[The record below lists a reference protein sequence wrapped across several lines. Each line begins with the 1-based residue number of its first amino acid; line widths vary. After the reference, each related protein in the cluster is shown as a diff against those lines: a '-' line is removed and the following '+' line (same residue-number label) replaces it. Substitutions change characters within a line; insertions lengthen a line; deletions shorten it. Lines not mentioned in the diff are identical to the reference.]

1 MPDAPH
7 TEKSMIQAFSN
18 IFKVPE
24 LRQKVLFTLFII
36 LIYRL
41 GSYVATPGIDVAEL
55 AKFFQSISRTPGGT
69 LFGIMGMFSGG
80 ALEKATIFAL
90 GIMPYIS
97 SSIILQLLTVVI
109 PALEKMA
116 KEGEEGRK
124 KIIQYTR
131 YGTVLLSIIQT
142 FFIALWLENPNA
154 FNGHV
159 IVPNPGWGFRLMTIL
174 TLTTGTAFIMWLGEQ
189 VDQYGIGNGMSII
202 ITAGIIANIPVA
214 LWQTWIL
221 LSPMDPA
228 RQQLAWWKFGLM
240 IMLFVS
246 TVIGVILIIQGQ
258 RKIPV
263 QYAKQI
269 RGHRV
274 YGGQSTYLPL
284 KVNQAGVIPIIF
296 AQSVILF
303 PATIAGFFPRAG
315 MLTSVAR
322 HLVHGTWT
330 YSILYA
336 AFILF
341 FTFFYTA
348 ITFNPIEV
356 SENLQKFG
364 GFIPG
369 IRPGKNTAEY
379 LDYIMT
385 RIAASGAVF
394 LAAIALLP
402 SIISS
407 PRALNIPFMIA
418 SFFGGTG
425 LLIIVGVVL
434 DTMQAIESQLLM
446 RHYEGF
452 IKKGKLKS
460 RR

>member
-1 MPDAPH
+1 MF
-7 TEKSMIQAFSN
+7 QAFGN

-24 LRQKVLFTLFII
+24 LRHKVLFTLLII
-36 LIYRL
+36 VVYRV
-41 GSYVATPGIDVAEL
+41 GTYVPTPGIDGTAL
-55 AKFFQSISRTPGGT
+55 ARFFQNISRTPGGT

-80 ALEKATIFAL
+80 ALQKATIFAL

-97 SSIILQLLTVVI
+97 ASIILQLLTVVI
-109 PALEKMA
+109 PALEKLA
-116 KEGEEGRK
+116 KEGEAGRK

-131 YGTVLLSIIQT
+131 YGTVVLSIIQT

-154 FNGHV
+154 FQGTV
-159 IVPNPGWGFRLMTIL
+159 IVPNPGWGFRLMTML

-189 VDQYGIGNGMSII
+189 IDQYGIGNGMSIV
-202 ITAGIIANIPVA
+202 ITAGIIESIPTA
-214 LWQTWIL
+214 CWQTWIL
-221 LSPMDPA
+221 LSPLDPA
-228 RQQLAWWKFGLM
+228 RQQLAWWKFILM
-240 IMLFVS
+240 LGLFVG
-246 TVIGVILIIQGQ
+246 TVVSVILIIQGQ

-269 RGHRV
+269 RGHRM

-303 PATIAGFFPRAG
+303 PATMAGFFPKAG
-315 MLTSVAR
+315 PLTSVAQQ
-322 HLVHGTWT
+322 LTHGTVT
-330 YSILYA
+330 YSVIYTVL
-336 AFILF
+336 ILF

-356 SENLQKFG
+356 SDNLQKFG
-364 GFIPG
+364 GFVPG
-369 IRPGKNTAEY
+369 IRPGRNTAEY

-385 RIAASGAVF
+385 RIAASGAIF
-394 LAAIALLP
+394 LAIIALFP
-402 SIISS
+402 NVISS
-407 PRALNIPFMIA
+407 PRVLNIPFLIA

-434 DTMQAIESQLLM
+434 DTMKSIESQLLM

-452 IKKGKLKS
+452 IKRGKLKA

>member
-1 MPDAPH
+1 MF
-7 TEKSMIQAFSN
+7 QAFGN

-24 LRQKVLFTLFII
+24 LRIKVFFTLLII
-36 LIYRL
+36 VIYRI
-41 GSYVATPGIDVAEL
+41 GTYVPTPGIDGVAL
-55 AKFFQSISRTPGGT
+55 ARFFQNISRTPGGT

-80 ALEKATIFAL
+80 ALQKATIFAL
-90 GIMPYIS
+90 GIMPYVS
-97 SSIILQLLTVVI
+97 ASIILQLLTVVI
-109 PALEKMA
+109 PSLEKMA
-116 KEGEEGRK
+116 KEGEAGRK
-124 KIIQYTR
+124 KIVQYTR
-131 YGTVLLSIIQT
+131 YGTVILSIIQT

-154 FNGHV
+154 FQGTV
-159 IVPNPGWGFRLMTIL
+159 IVPNPGWGFRLMTML

-189 VDQYGIGNGMSII
+189 IDQYGIGNGMSVI
-202 ITAGIIANIPVA
+202 ITAGIIESIPTA
-214 LWQTWIL
+214 CWQTWIL
-221 LSPMDPA
+221 LSPFDSA
-228 RQQLAWWKFGLM
+228 HQQLAWWKFGLM
-240 IMLFVS
+240 LMLFVG
-246 TVIGVILIIQGQ
+246 TVVGVILIIQGQ

-269 RGHRV
+269 RGHRM

-303 PATIAGFFPRAG
+303 PATIAGFFPKAG
-315 MLTSVAR
+315 ALTSVAQG
-322 HLVHGTWT
+322 LAHGTIA
-330 YSILYA
+330 YSVIYTL
-336 AFILF
+336 FILF

-356 SENLQKFG
+356 SDNLQKFG

-394 LAAIALLP
+394 LAVIALFP

-407 PRALNIPFMIA
+407 PKVLNIPFLIA

-434 DTMQAIESQLLM
+434 DVMKSIESQLLM

-452 IKKGKLKS
+452 IKKGKLKA

>member
-1 MPDAPH
+1 MFRAY
-7 TEKSMIQAFSN
+7 AN

-24 LRQKVLFTLFII
+24 LRNKVLFTLLII
-36 LIYRL
+36 AIYRI
-41 GSYVATPGIDVAEL
+41 GAYVPTPGIDGTAL

-80 ALEKATIFAL
+80 ALQKATIFAL

-97 SSIILQLLTVVI
+97 ASIILQLLTVVI

-124 KIIQYTR
+124 KIIQLTR
-131 YGTVLLSIIQT
+131 YGTVVLSIIQT
-142 FFIALWLENPNA
+142 FFISLWLENPNA
-154 FNGHV
+154 FGGTV
-159 IVPNPGWGFRLMTIL
+159 IVPNPGWGFRLMTML

-189 VDQYGIGNGMSII
+189 IDQRGIGNGMSVI
-202 ITAGIIANIPVA
+202 ITAGIIEAMPSAI
-214 LWQTWIL
+214 WQTYLL
-221 LSPMDPA
+221 LSPFDLA
-228 RQQLAWWKFGLM
+228 RQQLAWWKFVLM
-240 IMLFVS
+240 LALFVG
-246 TVIGVILIIQGQ
+246 TVLGVILIIQGQ

-284 KVNQAGVIPIIF
+284 RVNQAGVIPIIF

-303 PATIAGFFPRAG
+303 PATVAGFFPQAG
-315 MLTSVAR
+315 FLMTASRFLTPGHIGHSII
-322 HLVHGTWT
+322 
-330 YSILYA
+330 YSLL
-336 AFILF
+336 ILF

-348 ITFNPIEV
+348 ITFNPVEV

-364 GFIPG
+364 GFVPG
-369 IRPGKNTAEY
+369 IRPGKTTADY
-379 LDYIMT
+379 LDFMMT

-394 LAAIALLP
+394 LAVIALIP

-407 PRALNIPFMIA
+407 PKVLNIPFLIA
-418 SFFGGTG
+418 SYFGGTG

-434 DTMQAIESQLLM
+434 DTMKAIESQLVM

-452 IKKGKLKS
+452 VKKGRLKA

>member
-1 MPDAPH
+1 ML
-7 TEKSMIQAFSN
+7 QAYAN
-18 IFKVPE
+18 IFKIPE
-24 LRQKVLFTLFII
+24 LRKKILFTLLII
-36 LIYRL
+36 AVYRV
-41 GSYVATPGIDVAEL
+41 GAYVPTPGIDGIAL
-55 AKFFQSISRTPGGT
+55 SRFFQSIAASTGGS

-80 ALEKATIFAL
+80 ALQKATIFAL
-90 GIMPYIS
+90 GIMPYVS
-97 SSIILQLLTVVI
+97 ASIIIQLLTVVI
-109 PALEKMA
+109 PQLEKIA
-116 KEGEEGRK
+116 KEGQEGRK

-131 YGTVLLSIIQT
+131 YGTIVLAIIQT
-142 FFIALWLENPNA
+142 FFISLWLENPNA
-154 FNGHV
+154 FQGVV

-189 VDQYGIGNGMSII
+189 VDQYGVGNGISIV
-202 ITAGIIANIPVA
+202 ITAGIIESIPTA

-221 LSPMDPA
+221 LSPFDPSH
-228 RQQLAWWKFGLM
+228 QQLAWWKFALM
-240 IMLFVS
+240 ILLFVG
-246 TVIGVILIIQGQ
+246 TIVGVILIIQGQ

-269 RGHRV
+269 RGNRM

-303 PATIAGFFPRAG
+303 PATIAGFFPNAG
-315 MLTSVAR
+315 GLTWFASQ
-322 HLVHGTWT
+322 LGHGTFL
-330 YSILYA
+330 YSLIE
-336 AFILF
+336 AFLILF

-348 ITFNPIEV
+348 ITFNPLEV

-364 GFIPG
+364 GFLPG

-379 LDYIMT
+379 LDYVMT

-394 LAAIALLP
+394 LAVIALLP
-402 SIISS
+402 SLMSS
-407 PRALNIPFMIA
+407 PKVLNIPFLIA

-434 DTMQAIESQLLM
+434 DTMQQIESQLLM

-452 IKKGKLKS
+452 IKRGKLKA
-460 RR
+460 RRAS

>member
-1 MPDAPH
+1 ML
-7 TEKSMIQAFSN
+7 QAFGN

-24 LRQKVLFTLFII
+24 LRNKVLFTLFII
-36 LIYRL
+36 VIYRI
-41 GSYVATPGIDVAEL
+41 GAYVPTPGIDGTAL
-55 AKFFQSISRTPGGT
+55 ARFFQSISRTAGGQ

-80 ALEKATIFAL
+80 ALQKATIFAL

-97 SSIILQLLTVVI
+97 ASIILQLLTVVI
-109 PALEKMA
+109 PQLEKLA
-116 KEGEEGRK
+116 KEGEEGRR

-131 YGTVLLSIIQT
+131 YGTVVLSIIQT

-154 FNGHV
+154 FNGTV
-159 IVPNPGWGFRLMTIL
+159 VVPNPGWAFRLMTIL

-189 VDQYGIGNGMSII
+189 IDQYGIGNGMSVI
-202 ITAGIIANIPVA
+202 ITAGIIESVPTA
-214 LWQTWIL
+214 LWQTYLL
-221 LSPMDPA
+221 LSPFDVA

-240 IMLFVS
+240 IALFVG

-258 RKIPV
+258 RKIAV
-263 QYAKQI
+263 QYARQI

-303 PATIAGFFPRAG
+303 PATIAGFFPKAG
-315 MLTSVAR
+315 ALTSMAQQ
-322 HLVHGTWT
+322 LSHGTLV
-330 YSILYA
+330 YSLIYVFL
-336 AFILF
+336 ILF

-356 SENLQKFG
+356 SNNLQKFG
-364 GFIPG
+364 GFVPG

-379 LDYIMT
+379 LDYVMT

-394 LAAIALLP
+394 LAVIALFP
-402 SIISS
+402 DIISS
-407 PRALNIPFMIA
+407 PRILNIPFLIA

-425 LLIIVGVVL
+425 LLIIVGVML
-434 DTMQAIESQLLM
+434 DTMQSIESQLLM

-452 IKKGKLKS
+452 IKRGKLKA